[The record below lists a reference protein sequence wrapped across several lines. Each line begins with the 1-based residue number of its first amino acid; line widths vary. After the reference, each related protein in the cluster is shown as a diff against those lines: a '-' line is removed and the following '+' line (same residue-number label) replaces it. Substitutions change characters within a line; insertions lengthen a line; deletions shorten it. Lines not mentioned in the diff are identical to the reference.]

1 MKRHDMRAAVRV
13 YTPQDLSAV
22 LQLWD
27 AAGCVP
33 RGPDGLSVD
42 EAVELIGS
50 EHAVTV
56 VAEADGRLVG
66 MVLGTA
72 TAPTAWIH
80 RVAVAEVDP
89 AEVADRPSGVPGGR
103 VQRTRCPPRSKRC
116 ARGRRTARLA
126 RAPRLRGR
134 PRARACP
141 ARLSPSARAPQA
153 ITRLGGRIIGPGLW
167 DELRGLE
174 EAKELI
180 ERRVILPLAEPRL
193 AERHAVAPP
202 KAIVLFGPP
211 GTGKTTFAKGIASR
225 LGLAVRGTRTRAARR
240 TGRRAAKPG
249 PWSMRSIRCSNS
261 RRWWPSSTRSRTSP
275 RCARKTA
282 A

>member
-1 MKRHDMRAAVRV
+1 M
-13 YTPQDLSAV
+13 TV
-22 LQLWD
+22 L
-27 AAGCVP
+27 
-33 RGPDGLSVD
+33 
-42 EAVELIGS
+42 
-50 EHAVTV
+50 
-56 VAEADGRLVG
+56 AEADGRLVG

-72 TAPTAWIH
+72 TAPTAWIY

-89 AEVADRPSGVPGGR
+89 ADVADRLLEFVEAEFSERGARHVASVAPADGGPR
-103 VQRTRCPPRSKRC
+103 DWLERRGYEADPALVHVQRE
-116 ARGRRTARLA
+116 
-126 RAPRLRGR
+126 
-134 PRARACP
+134 
-141 ARLSPSARAPQA
+141 LSPIARAPQA

-225 LGLAVRGTRTRAARR
+225 LGWPFVELEPARLGGQGAER
-240 TGRRAAKPG
+240 KPG
-249 PWSMRSIRCSNS
+249 PWSTRSIRCSNS
-261 RRWWPSSTRSRTSP
+261 RRWWPSSTKSRTLP
-275 RCARKTA
+275 RCARRTA